1 MIAGKK
7 AAKRYHWGP
16 WGRSWGLYHSI
27 RKIWSF
33 EGNHDE
39 ISSQWREI
47 LHINHTIPSHTG
59 RASQAEHQN
68 LKISRFWP
76 SSWISSK
83 LTFIIRKWYTFYICI
98 CMYMG
103 LSTHIGHSFYNPTEF
118 KKKLPTKSSSSLIFR
133 DSTDFI
139 GWPVGRGPEVV
150 KSEVGWKISR
160 LVVEI
165 SKKNSENLDTFAI
178 FYVIEPREE
187 S

>member
-1 MIAGKK
+1 
-7 AAKRYHWGP
+7 
-16 WGRSWGLYHSI
+16 
-27 RKIWSF
+27 
-33 EGNHDE
+33 
-39 ISSQWREI
+39 
-47 LHINHTIPSHTG
+47 
-59 RASQAEHQN
+59 
-68 LKISRFWP
+68 
-76 SSWISSK
+76 
-83 LTFIIRKWYTFYICI
+83 
-98 CMYMG
+98 MYMG
-103 LSTHIGHSFYNPTEF
+103 LSTHSWYQFYNSTEI

-178 FYVIEPREE
+178 FYVIEPRKE